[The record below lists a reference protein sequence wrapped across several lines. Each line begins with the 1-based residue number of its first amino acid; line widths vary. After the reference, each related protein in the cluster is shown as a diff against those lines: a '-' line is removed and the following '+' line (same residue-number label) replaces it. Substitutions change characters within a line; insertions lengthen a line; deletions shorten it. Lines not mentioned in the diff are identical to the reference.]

1 MFRVSDWTKAGEVWE
16 GWGEVVF
23 LTLAYLLVGHQVL
36 VGTDAYQL
44 IRILVIQHEHSRF
57 AEVLLLSAMAFP
69 VACIVLFIQMRRL
82 QLETRRRR
90 ALDARI
96 IELFKRV
103 GDTRLGEISRSH
115 P

>member
-1 MFRVSDWTKAGEVWE
+1 MFRASDWTKAGEVWE
-16 GWGEVVF
+16 GWGEVAF
-23 LTLAYLLVGHQVL
+23 LTVAYLLVGHQVL
-36 VGTDAYQL
+36 VGADAYEL
-44 IRILVIQHEHSRF
+44 IRILVIQHEHSQL

-69 VACIVLFIQMRRL
+69 VACIVLFIQLRRL

-96 IELFKRV
+96 TELFKRV
-103 GDTRLGEISRSH
+103 RDARHGKISRSN

>member
-1 MFRVSDWTKAGEVWE
+1 MFRARDWTKAGEVWE
-16 GWGEVVF
+16 EWGEVAFLVF
-23 LTLAYLLVGHQVL
+23 AYLLVVHQVL
-36 VGTDAYQL
+36 VGTDAYEL
-44 IRILVIQHEHSRF
+44 IRSLVIQHERSQL

-96 IELFKRV
+96 TELVKRV
-103 GDTRLGEISRSH
+103 RDARLGEISRSRL
-115 P
+115 

>member
-1 MFRVSDWTKAGEVWE
+1 MFRASDGTKAGEVWRE
-16 GWGEVVF
+16 WGEALF
-23 LTLAYLLVGHQVL
+23 LTFAYLFVVHQVL
-36 VGTDAYQL
+36 VGTEAYEL
-44 IRILVIQHEHSRF
+44 IRSLVIQHEHSQL
-57 AEVLLLSAMAFP
+57 AEILLLSAMAFP

-96 IELFKRV
+96 IELFQRV
-103 GDTRLGEISRSH
+103 RNVRHGEISRSD